1 MSVVRRAPFNADGS
15 ISAGNSWVIVYTY
28 SKGLDRDWLAF
39 AGFVDGK
46 PTSTEKTT
54 ELQVFRKWR
63 EAFGIAKKLQDLQ
76 LDVDIRRI
84 GVLDNDKFY
93 YLSPRS

>member
-15 ISAGNSWVIVYTY
+15 VSAGNSWVIVFTY

-39 AGFVDGK
+39 AGFVNDK
-46 PTSTEKTT
+46 PTSTEKTS
-54 ELQVFRKWR
+54 ELQVFRKR
-63 EAFGIAKKLQDLQ
+63 RDAFVIAKKIQDLQ

>member
-1 MSVVRRAPFNADGS
+1 MSVVRRAPSNADGS
-15 ISAGNSWVIVYTY
+15 LSAGNSWVIVFTY
-28 SKGLDRDWLAF
+28 SKGLNREWLAF
-39 AGFVDGK
+39 AGFVNGK
-46 PTSTEKTT
+46 PTSTEKTS

-63 EAFGIAKKLQDLQ
+63 DAFVIAKKIQDLQ